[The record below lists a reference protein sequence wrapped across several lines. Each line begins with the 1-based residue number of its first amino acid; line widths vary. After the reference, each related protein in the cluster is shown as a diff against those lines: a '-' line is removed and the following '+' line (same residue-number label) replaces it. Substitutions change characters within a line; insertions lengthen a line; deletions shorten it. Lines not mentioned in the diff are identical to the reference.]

1 MLPCLTGILLIAGL
15 LALVWG
21 VMGLF
26 SLSLA
31 AQISSENTSLS
42 HSLHTLASVQN
53 SGGLPDALDHIG
65 GRTGDLIS
73 AGMGSAPARAPELPG
88 RDLG

>member
-42 HSLHTLASVQN
+42 LSLI
-53 SGGLPDALDHIG
+53 HI
-65 GRTGDLIS
+65 
-73 AGMGSAPARAPELPG
+73 
-88 RDLG
+88 